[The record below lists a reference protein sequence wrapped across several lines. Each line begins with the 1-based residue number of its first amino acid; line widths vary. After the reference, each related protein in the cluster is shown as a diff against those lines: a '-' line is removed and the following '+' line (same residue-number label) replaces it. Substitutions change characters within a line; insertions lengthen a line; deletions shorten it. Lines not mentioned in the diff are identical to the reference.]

1 VLRNLTQ
8 AELVFVTAMF
18 RVFNG
23 KFEAY
28 HRPDNPKG
36 VMSTWDRAAIWDN
49 RADAEAVVDE
59 LNERDRQPEYGE
71 LVALVIRLE
80 QSLFPTTAAD

>member
-1 VLRNLTQ
+1 M
-8 AELVFVTAMF
+8 AY
-18 RVFNG
+18 RVYNR
-23 KFEAY
+23 KFQAY

-36 VMSTWDRAAIWDN
+36 VMSTRDRAAIWDN

-71 LVALVIRLE
+71 LGHDDWTVV
-80 QSLFPTTAAD
+80 DD